1 MNPFDVFMTEQ
12 VYLIKKTTDQ
22 RIGPYQC
29 MLMSDSC
36 AIDDKTLDVDPG
48 DLITRTLPNG
58 KEEQYTVLRA
68 DYREDFEAIP
78 GGYELKL
85 RKEQQIHNHMP
96 KVVNNVNISNS
107 TGFQV
112 GDYNT
117 QANTIQSLSSEYKEL
132 QALVSQLQQ
141 LINNSSLPEADKKEA
156 IDETKIIAE
165 ITTQPREKQ
174 QNIVRKS
181 LSYIKELTTDLEG
194 VSEIAAKLSNI
205 IAQVSSAF

>member
-1 MNPFDVFMTEQ
+1 M
-12 VYLIKKTTDQ
+12 
-22 RIGPYQC
+22 
-29 MLMSDSC
+29 
-36 AIDDKTLDVDPG
+36 
-48 DLITRTLPNG
+48 
-58 KEEQYTVLRA
+58 
-68 DYREDFEAIP
+68 
-78 GGYELKL
+78 KL
-85 RKEQQIHNHMP
+85 RKEQQIHKHLP
-96 KVVNNVNISNS
+96 SVVNNVNINNS

-117 QANTIQSLSSEYKEL
+117 LTNTIQPLSSEYKEL
-132 QALVSQLQQ
+132 QALVSHLQQ

-194 VSEIAAKLSNI
+194 VSEIVTKLGNI
-205 IAQVSSAF
+205 IAQVSGAF

>member
-1 MNPFDVFMTEQ
+1 MTEQ
-12 VYLIKKTTDQ
+12 IYLIKKTTDQ
-22 RIGPYQC
+22 RLGPYKC
-29 MLMSDSC
+29 MLMGDSC
-36 AIDDKTLDVDPG
+36 AIDDKTLDVNHG
-48 DLITRTLPNG
+48 DVITRTLPNG

-68 DYREDFEAIP
+68 DYREDFEEIS
-78 GGYELKL
+78 GGYEFKL
-85 RKEQQIHNHMP
+85 RKEQQIHKHLPN
-96 KVVNNVNISNS
+96 VVNNVNINNS

-112 GDYNT
+112 GDHNT
-117 QANTIQSLSSEYKEL
+117 LTNTIQPLSSEYKEL
-132 QALVSQLQQ
+132 QALVSHLQQ

-194 VSEIAAKLSNI
+194 ILEIATKLGNI
-205 IAQVSSAF
+205 IAQVSGAF